1 MSTINTQEENK
12 ARKVAFRDI
21 FNEAREKHV
30 VPVNY
35 VKYEED
41 ILSYSRFRLMV
52 ELKTFNLID
61 TSL

>member
-1 MSTINTQEENK
+1 MTKTQEENK

-35 VKYEED
+35 VKREED

-52 ELKTFNLID
+52 DLKIID
-61 TSL
+61 VD

>member
-1 MSTINTQEENK
+1 MNKTQEENK

-35 VKYEED
+35 VKYEDD
-41 ILSYSRFRLMV
+41 ILSYSKFKFIVDLQI
-52 ELKTFNLID
+52 ID
-61 TSL
+61 V

>member
-1 MSTINTQEENK
+1 MTKTQEENK

-35 VKYEED
+35 VKREDD
-41 ILSYSRFRLMV
+41 ILSYSKFKFMV
-52 ELKTFNLID
+52 DLKIID
-61 TSL
+61 TDC

>member
-1 MSTINTQEENK
+1 MNKTQEENK

-21 FNEAREKHV
+21 FNEAREKHI

-35 VKYEED
+35 VKREDD

-52 ELKTFNLID
+52 DLKIID
-61 TSL
+61 VD

>member
-41 ILSYSRFRLMV
+41 ILSYSRFKLMV
-52 ELKTFNLID
+52 DLQIID
-61 TSL
+61 V